1 MLSTTPRA
9 FFIILDIGPH
19 HRPFKLQAQT
29 AQLRAKSRYAT
40 RQLSTSVGVKLSGL
54 INQPLRP
61 VSLRQLLRIENKMLG
76 CRRYLSGGKPKVI
89 DATPV
94 TSTLET
100 SPKTPLTKSDEKKST
115 TDLYES
121 PYTIPNALTLARI
134 LACPVLG
141 YMIVQG
147 DYAWATGILFVSG
160 VTDWL
165 DGWLARRYNSFSVLG
180 SILDPA
186 ADKALMTTLV
196 GTLAW
201 AGLLP
206 IPLAILIVGRDVAL
220 SISAFYFRYI
230 SLPKPRTLQRYFDF
244 SIPSAQV
251 TPTKISKINTLLQLI
266 LMGVT
271 TISPLLS
278 ISLSL
283 PLQAL
288 QWTVAG
294 TTVWSGLSYIGRAG
308 VKILKQPT
316 KGV

>member
-9 FFIILDIGPH
+9 FFIILDVAAH
-19 HRPFKLQAQT
+19 NLPFKLQTQA
-29 AQLRAKSRYAT
+29 AHLRTKSRYAA
-40 RQLSTSVGVKLSGL
+40 RQLSTLVEMKPRVLSK
-54 INQPLRP
+54 QSLRP
-61 VSLRQLLRIENKMLG
+61 ASPRQLLRMENKMQG
-76 CRRYLSGGKPKVI
+76 CKRYLISGKSKAV
-89 DATPV
+89 DAAAA
-94 TSTLET
+94 TSTHET
-100 SPKTPLTKSDEKKST
+100 SPETPLTKSDKEKSL

-121 PYTIPNALTLARI
+121 PYTIPNALTLARL

-147 DYAWATGILFVSG
+147 DYAWATSILFASG

-206 IPLAILIVGRDVAL
+206 VPLAILIVGRDVAL
-220 SISAFYFRYI
+220 SISAFYFRFI
-230 SLPKPRTLQRYFDF
+230 SLPKPRTLRRYFDF

-251 TPTKISKINTLLQLI
+251 TPTKISKINTLLQLM
-266 LMGVT
+266 LMGMT

-278 ISLSL
+278 ISLAL

-294 TTVWSGLSYIGRAG
+294 TTIWSGLSYIGRSG
-308 VKILKQPT
+308 VKILKQPA

>member
-9 FFIILDIGPH
+9 FFIILDVAAH
-19 HRPFKLQAQT
+19 NQPFKLQTRT
-29 AQLRAKSRYAT
+29 AQLRIKSRYVA
-40 RQLSTSVGVKLSGL
+40 RQLSTLVEMKPRDLSK
-54 INQPLRP
+54 QSFRS
-61 VSLRQLLRIENKMLG
+61 VSLKQLLRMENRMLG
-76 CRRYLSGGKPKVI
+76 CRRYLSSGKSKAVN
-89 DATPV
+89 ATAA
-94 TSTLET
+94 TSTHKT
-100 SPKTPLTKSDEKKST
+100 SPQTPLTKVDEKKSS

-121 PYTIPNALTLARI
+121 PYTIPNALTLARL

-147 DYAWATGILFVSG
+147 DYAWATSILFVSG

-206 IPLAILIVGRDVAL
+206 VPLAILIVGRDVAL
-220 SISAFYFRYI
+220 SLSAFYFRFI

-278 ISLSL
+278 IPLTL

-294 TTVWSGLSYIGRAG
+294 TTIWSGLSYIGRAG

-316 KGV
+316 KV